1 MNLFLNACN
10 DPATKNFIMEDMT
23 NSRKFKNAITSI
35 NDNISEETKL
45 VHKNMRRAYALR
57 SKGPRKA
64 GCLQKAVANI
74 RNRYSIRQVQSIS
87 GMTYRQVYRIIGKP
101 MVSLSKRTVSKEDCL
116 SICNVV
122 LKTTHSMQI
131 PYRRFSKYFY
141 LRDSMHTTYLAYV
154 KEQKQLGLRTLKE
167 STWYK
172 YLPKNVRSQKYIPFM
187 ECLCVKCLNLSLL
200 IDALNALDIV
210 VQRRSILNVVS
221 SICPFLVNKNDLHD
235 LPQES
240 PQTCLKPAVKKTTIK
255 FGNIEVAEFDYNSI
269 KVNRK
274 TIEGITNAPKPD
286 KKHDPNKFLISGHNV
301 PENIS
306 VETVVRNSS
315 PHCIMRNCNQ
325 CGVHLL
331 YEQIVRDNPALYEQ
345 YDNNVIW
352 YKWSAPKE
360 IIDGKEF
367 KRPFNKYRHDGSLG
381 TLMNNF
387 YISVHQISKHLF
399 HFKWQAMQY
408 EVLKSS
414 LQQGEVM
421 AVIDFGQNI
430 NHKKQR
436 EAQGGHYNRRQS
448 AIFPFVCN
456 YLCNFCSALVTH
468 EIVCISD
475 DLKHDAYAIR
485 EFEIQAIKLLR
496 KHGVQVDTFY
506 EWCDNCS
513 SEFKSRM
520 PFFLLSL
527 MGVKI
532 VRSFWGENHGKGPAD
547 AVIGRV
553 SQVMRSA
560 IARNK
565 TSISHGMDMVLY
577 LQSQSGG
584 DQIHH
589 NLCQHYKKSYIYID
603 AIKRHLN
610 MFELKTMK
618 GSRDF
623 HCVENT
629 GIPLTLN
636 VRGNSCMCR

>member
-1 MNLFLNACN
+1 
-10 DPATKNFIMEDMT
+10 
-23 NSRKFKNAITSI
+23 
-35 NDNISEETKL
+35 
-45 VHKNMRRAYALR
+45 
-57 SKGPRKA
+57 
-64 GCLQKAVANI
+64 
-74 RNRYSIRQVQSIS
+74 
-87 GMTYRQVYRIIGKP
+87 
-101 MVSLSKRTVSKEDCL
+101 
-116 SICNVV
+116 
-122 LKTTHSMQI
+122 
-131 PYRRFSKYFY
+131 
-141 LRDSMHTTYLAYV
+141 
-154 KEQKQLGLRTLKE
+154 
-167 STWYK
+167 
-172 YLPKNVRSQKYIPFM
+172 
-187 ECLCVKCLNLSLL
+187 
-200 IDALNALDIV
+200 
-210 VQRRSILNVVS
+210 
-221 SICPFLVNKNDLHD
+221 
-235 LPQES
+235 
-240 PQTCLKPAVKKTTIK
+240 
-255 FGNIEVAEFDYNSI
+255 
-269 KVNRK
+269 
-274 TIEGITNAPKPD
+274 
-286 KKHDPNKFLISGHNV
+286 
-301 PENIS
+301 
-306 VETVVRNSS
+306 
-315 PHCIMRNCNQ
+315 
-325 CGVHLL
+325 
-331 YEQIVRDNPALYEQ
+331 
-345 YDNNVIW
+345 
-352 YKWSAPKE
+352 
-360 IIDGKEF
+360 
-367 KRPFNKYRHDGSLG
+367 
-381 TLMNNF
+381 
-387 YISVHQISKHLF
+387 
-399 HFKWQAMQY
+399 
-408 EVLKSS
+408 
-414 LQQGEVM
+414 M

-547 AVIGRV
+547 AVIGHV

-610 MFELKTMK
+610 MFQLKTMK